1 MDYLPYGISTSD
13 GHDEEWEYFP
23 TESEALKRFEAL
35 KHHENDIHLY
45 EYNAELGYEVIDSF
59 WIEDYETLP
68 RKETIDAIVGND
80 IESIRQMI
88 YQDDISW
95 VDAILRFGIA
105 GYSEL
110 TDKQLVDQYRSTFG
124 VDDFIIRE
132 P

>member
-1 MDYLPYGISTSD
+1 MKPYAISFSD
-13 GHDEEWEYFP
+13 GHSEDWMYFDTQAEAVAKFNDSKFDED
-23 TESEALKRFEAL
+23 
-35 KHHENDIHLY
+35 DIHLHKLID
-45 EYNAELGYEVIDSF
+45 EEEGYEVIDSF